1 MCVTQRN
8 LKGLIGLAL
17 LAFLLYGCGAEKG
30 LINAVQPGFVKK
42 SDLVNSEWL
51 MGQTVV
57 AVPAADGYTFVGDGA
72 WTLQKLKWDVQD
84 DILYARRQTELIEG
98 ADDLERSE
106 ADGDRYDGEIVAA
119 YRIEQHFDI
128 VRNYNATTGEQG
140 NVLQANL
147 IRPWYEREYM
157 RVDWSR
163 NMAKMMEVGFNTWGQ
178 DPVPYFVQDCQEG
191 NDTVDDAADVWISLD
206 CDPSDDACIA
216 KVIDRLKLGGG
227 YEEDC
232 SYSHPDRPVFDRS
245 ENGQLEYFDITNKI
259 FASAELE
266 YLPGYGHIPK
276 CWFFDS
282 QFQECGPGEYTIRNS
297 FMKVDPTHQY
307 EPRAYKGAETELFG
321 YFDTVRMTYDD
332 HDGIR
337 EQNKKRFINRH
348 NIWVDPYNAD
358 GTVKPYNQRL
368 AKPIVYHVNPD
379 WPSAEKDPVLNTT
392 AQAVADDWNRVF
404 SNVVREL
411 QARPP
416 AGGRMFVLCPN
427 NPVVEGDH
435 AECGEAGTRPRMGDI
450 RYSFMAYVP
459 DYMTYGLLGLGPS
472 NTDPETGEI
481 YSGMGYVYHH
491 NDTAAWD
498 TTQMILLLNGD
509 LDPTT
514 FVNGMDLT
522 EWRNSFNA
530 NANEIQTGP
539 DGEQRPYMSHG
550 ASRYSASLK
559 DAEQMVAKFTD
570 SESNTYWNGRRHAI
584 TEEDVDHQNKHG
596 FKSWIQTQLGDFE
609 QRGLI
614 RKKDGV
620 TKARLASLR
629 GSSLESLMVSPLVN
643 DMWAVHLSSGVK
655 TYEEVLDLASPL
667 RNGLRAEL
675 DEAFDVFA
683 EQNNMYTRATA
694 DDALMGLARE
704 YKNAGLTPEQIY
716 DDVRGRIFT
725 AVLAHEVGHSLGMMH
740 NFGASDDSL
749 NYFDKYWELRT
760 ADGTVGPRF
769 ADRNGNNADPITQ
782 EEVDGKIY
790 NYAYSSVMD
799 YAGRYTID
807 GTGLGKYDE
816 ATMMFGYGDLVQVY
830 NNTGEAD
837 VGLLSSWFNDSGEP
851 MQWYT
856 SGPVV
861 THYTE
866 FYNRMG
872 QDLWDANNRDWVP
885 VSSLNEDF
893 SADSAGRARVP
904 YIYCSHSRYNL
915 GDSCLTRDYGADSY
929 ERLSGILDDANT
941 WYITSNFPRG
951 KISSRY
957 FYWNYVPRK
966 LARNYMRV
974 KKWHDVY
981 GLYKELLPK
990 YYEPEILENFYT
1002 DQKFGYGAQT
1012 MGVHN
1017 AFNHLVQTMLMPS
1030 IQQFGVNEDFEG
1042 NQILGEWTDG
1052 SPQFTTTLENGR
1064 YYETAWSY
1072 GNDNDRECGYNWYE
1086 CYHHVGFYLDKIM
1099 AVEAL
1104 TNSDTNF
1111 VGRATPEDVRE
1122 WAIGMANSFRPQ
1134 LMELNRS
1141 MMSADWSRV
1150 GPYIENGEVRFP
1162 DYTGDLTDVHTSL
1175 IDPMAT
1181 FTVQLYWQVLGQA
1194 RFHRNFDSMFRYQSE
1209 IWVKGTGREPT
1220 LAPGEVVEFTDPV
1233 SRNTYGAR
1241 RYEGEGAAEQLLDR
1255 ANRMLD
1261 RSDFCEGVACVEP
1274 EGNGWNTANVGLELN
1289 QLVELIDL
1297 VAIISAH
1304 MDPSS
1309 LPIGDPYSP

>member
-1 MCVTQRN
+1 MRSFKTTLRT
-8 LKGLIGLAL
+8 LLGLSLAVATL
-17 LAFLLYGCGAEKG
+17 VGCGAEKG
-30 LINAVQPGFVKK
+30 LINTVQPGY
-42 SDLVNSEWL
+42 VNKADFTSGEWL

-57 AVPAADGYTFVGDGA
+57 KVPAADGYTFVGDGA
-72 WTLQKLKWDVQD
+72 WTLQKLKWDVQEQW
-84 DILYARRQTELIEG
+84 LYARRQTELIEG
-98 ADDLERSE
+98 ADDLERAE
-106 ADGDRYDGEIVAA
+106 ANGEEYEGEIVAA
-119 YRIEQHFDI
+119 YRISSHFDI
-128 VRNYNATTGEQG
+128 VRNYNMATGEQG
-140 NVLQANL
+140 NVLRPDMV
-147 IRPWYEREYM
+147 RPWYERDFM
-157 RVDWSR
+157 KVDWSR

-178 DPVPYFVQDCQEG
+178 EPVPYFVQDCEDPNDENVEG
-191 NDTVDDAADVWISLD
+191 EGIYENSD
-206 CDPSDDACIA
+206 CSPSDAECIQEIIA
-216 KVIDRLKLGGG
+216 RKALGGG
-227 YEEDC
+227 YEEGCAQNNDA
-232 SYSHPDRPVFDRS
+232 PVFDRD
-245 ENGQLEYFDITNKI
+245 ENGQLKYFDITNKI
-259 FASAELE
+259 FASAELA
-266 YLPGYGHIPK
+266 YLPSYGYIPK

-307 EPRAYKGAETELFG
+307 EPRAYKGAETEVFG

-379 WPSAEKDPVLNTT
+379 WPSAEEDPVLNVT
-392 AQAVADDWNRVF
+392 AQNVADDWNRVF
-404 SNVVREL
+404 MNVVTEL
-411 QARPP
+411 QSRPP
-416 AGGRMFVLCPN
+416 VGGRMFVFCPN
-427 NPVVEGDH
+427 NPVLEGDD
-435 AECGEAGTRPRMGDI
+435 AACGEAGTRPRMGDI

-509 LDPTT
+509 LNPTT

-522 EWRNSFNA
+522 EWRESFNTSA
-530 NANEIQTGP
+530 SEIQTGP
-539 DGEQRPYMSHG
+539 NGEQRPYMSHG

-559 DAEQMVAKFTD
+559 DAEQMVSKFVA
-570 SESNTYWNGRRHAI
+570 SESNTYWDGRRRAI
-584 TEEDVDHQNKHG
+584 TDEDVEYQKEHG
-596 FKSWIQTQLGDFE
+596 FKRWLHTQLGDFE

-620 TKARLASLR
+620 TNARLASLR
-629 GSSLESLMVSPLVN
+629 GTPIESLMVSPLVN

-667 RNGLRAEL
+667 RKGLRAEL

-749 NYFDKYWELRT
+749 NYFNEYWELRT

-769 ADRNGNNADPITQ
+769 ADRNGENADPITQ

-830 NNTGEAD
+830 NNTGTAD
-837 VGLLSSWFNDSGEP
+837 VNLLASWFDDSGEP
-851 MQWYT
+851 MTWYN

-866 FYNRMG
+866 FYNKMG
-872 QDLWDANNRDWVP
+872 SGLWEDNNRAWVP
-885 VSSLNEDF
+885 VNTLNEDF
-893 SADSAGRARVP
+893 SADSTGRARVP
-904 YIYCSHSRYNL
+904 YVYCSHSRYNL
-915 GDSCLTRDYGADSY
+915 GDSCLTRDYGADSF

-974 KKWHDVY
+974 KKWHDIY
-981 GLYKELLPK
+981 GLYKELLPR

-1030 IQQFGVNEDFEG
+1030 IQQFGEQQDFEG
-1042 NQILGEWTDG
+1042 NEILGEWTDG
-1052 SPQFTTTLENGR
+1052 AAQFETTIENGR

-1072 GNDNDRECGYNWYE
+1072 GYDNDRECGYNWYE

-1150 GPYIENGEVRFP
+1150 GPYVEDGEVKFP

-1175 IDPMAT
+1175 IDPLAT

-1209 IWVKGTGREPT
+1209 IWLKGTGHEPT
-1220 LAPGEVVEFTDPV
+1220 MAPGEVVEFTDPV

-1241 RYEGEGAAEQLLDR
+1241 RYDGEGAAEQLLDR
-1255 ANRMLD
+1255 ANRMFN
-1261 RSDFCEGVACVEP
+1261 RSDFCEGVACLEP
-1274 EGNGWNTANVGLELN
+1274 EGDGWTKANVGLELN
-1289 QLVELIDL
+1289 KLVELIDL
-1297 VAIISAH
+1297 VTIISAH
-1304 MDPSS
+1304 MDPNS